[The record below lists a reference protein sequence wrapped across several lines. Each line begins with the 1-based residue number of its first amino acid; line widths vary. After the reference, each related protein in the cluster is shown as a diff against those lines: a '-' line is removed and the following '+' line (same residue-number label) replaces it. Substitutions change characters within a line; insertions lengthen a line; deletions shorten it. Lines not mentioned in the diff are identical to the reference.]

1 MSSINLILEKLSK
14 KYLWYFVIP
23 LSDFVVKLQNIV
35 TQSFTN
41 QPAGMAGKTLSFAK

>member
-14 KYLWYFVIP
+14 KYLWFVIP